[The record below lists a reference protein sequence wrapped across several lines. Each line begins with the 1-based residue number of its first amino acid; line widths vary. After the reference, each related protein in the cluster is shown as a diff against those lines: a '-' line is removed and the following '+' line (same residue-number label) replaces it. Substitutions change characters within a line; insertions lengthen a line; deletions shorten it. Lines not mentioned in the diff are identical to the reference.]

1 MSAFRSVLRLGSG
14 RQETEMG
21 TAKATRAADKSQVC
35 RRLVQALQK
44 LYGKSVPAFQASVL
58 DTMLFAVC
66 LEDNRWEQA
75 EGGLKLLISS
85 FFDLNEI
92 RVSSVTELERALH
105 GLAHADLKG
114 MRIRAILRHVFEGTY
129 TFEFEKLR
137 RMTLEQAIKALK
149 KIQELSPF
157 VRDFVLHEI
166 LGNHVVYLDGPM
178 LAAARWLGLVPATA
192 DIGEASE
199 YLKSGVRKS
208 EVSEFCHLLKCLS
221 TDVQFAEHF
230 SGVPDGDYEMADVL
244 DRLTELQSPK
254 KKVSK
259 TAAEVEKPERS
270 EKSEKAEKSAGKKTA
285 AGRSAAVKPAAA
297 AKPAAVSASKPVARA
312 AAPAVRQKG
321 KSSAAPPARSGSS
334 GKKVA
339 GGGSGSAAVKGAAVS
354 GKAASGKSGS
364 SKNRR

>member
-1 MSAFRSVLRLGSG
+1 
-14 RQETEMG
+14 MG

-44 LYGKSVPAFQASVL
+44 LYGKSVPSFQASVL

-75 EGGLKLLISS
+75 ESGLKLLISS

-92 RVSSVTELERALH
+92 RVSSVTELERALD
-105 GLAHADLKG
+105 GLAHSDLKG

-166 LGNHVVYLDGPM
+166 LGNHVVYLDGSM
-178 LAAARWLGLVPATA
+178 LTAARWLGLVPATA
-192 DIGEASE
+192 DVGDASE
-199 YLKSGVRKS
+199 YLKAGVRKS

-221 TDVQFAEHF
+221 TDVQFAGHL
-230 SGVPDGDYEMADVL
+230 SDPLDGEYDMADVL
-244 DRLTELQSPK
+244 DRLTELQSPR
-254 KKVSK
+254 KKVSR
-259 TAAEVEKPERS
+259 AVVEVVKPERS
-270 EKSEKAEKSAGKKTA
+270 DKAEKS
-285 AGRSAAVKPAAA
+285 SAKKPAAARSAA
-297 AKPAAVSASKPVARA
+297 AKPAAAKPAAAAVSPSKPAARA
-312 AAPAVRQKG
+312 ATPAAREKG
-321 KSSAAPPARSGSS
+321 KSGASAAASS
-334 GKKVA
+334 GKKTA
-339 GGGSGSAAVKGAAVS
+339 GGGSGSAAAKGA
-354 GKAASGKSGS
+354 AASGKSAS
-364 SKNRR
+364 SKSASPKSRR

>member
-1 MSAFRSVLRLGSG
+1 
-14 RQETEMG
+14 MG

-44 LYGKSVPAFQASVL
+44 LYGKSVPSFQASVL

-75 EGGLKLLISS
+75 ESGLKLLISS

-92 RVSSVTELERALH
+92 RVSSVTELERALD
-105 GLAHADLKG
+105 GLAHSDLKG

-166 LGNHVVYLDGPM
+166 LGNHVVYLDGSM
-178 LAAARWLGLVPATA
+178 LTAARWLGLVPATA
-192 DIGEASE
+192 DVGDASE
-199 YLKSGVRKS
+199 YLKAGVRKS

-221 TDVQFAEHF
+221 TDVQFAGDL
-230 SGVPDGDYEMADVL
+230 SDPLDGEYDMADVL
-244 DRLTELQSPK
+244 DRLTELQSPR
-254 KKVSK
+254 KKVSR
-259 TAAEVEKPERS
+259 AVVEVVKSERS
-270 EKSEKAEKSAGKKTA
+270 DKAEKS
-285 AGRSAAVKPAAA
+285 SAKKPAAARSAA
-297 AKPAAVSASKPVARA
+297 AKPAAAKPAAAKPAAAKRA
-312 AAPAVRQKG
+312 AAAVSPSKAAVRAATPAAREKG
-321 KSSAAPPARSGSS
+321 KSGASAAASS
-334 GKKVA
+334 GKKTA
-339 GGGSGSAAVKGAAVS
+339 GGGSGSAAAKGAA
-354 GKAASGKSGS
+354 GSGKSAS
-364 SKNRR
+364 SKSASPKSRR

>member
-1 MSAFRSVLRLGSG
+1 
-14 RQETEMG
+14 MG

-44 LYGKSVPAFQASVL
+44 LYGKSVPSFQASVL

-75 EGGLKLLISS
+75 ESGLKLLISS

-92 RVSSVTELERALH
+92 RVSSVTELERALD
-105 GLAHADLKG
+105 GLAHSDLKG

-166 LGNHVVYLDGPM
+166 LGNHVVYLDGSM
-178 LAAARWLGLVPATA
+178 LTAARWLGLVPATA
-192 DIGEASE
+192 DVGDASE
-199 YLKSGVRKS
+199 YLKAGVRKS

-221 TDVQFAEHF
+221 TDVQFAGHL
-230 SGVPDGDYEMADVL
+230 SDPLDGEYDMADVL
-244 DRLTELQSPK
+244 DRLTELQSPR
-254 KKVSK
+254 KKVSR
-259 TAAEVEKPERS
+259 AVVEVVKPERS
-270 EKSEKAEKSAGKKTA
+270 DKAEKS
-285 AGRSAAVKPAAA
+285 SAKKPAAARSAA
-297 AKPAAVSASKPVARA
+297 AKPAAAKPAAAKPAAAAVSPSKPAARA
-312 AAPAVRQKG
+312 ATPAAREKG
-321 KSSAAPPARSGSS
+321 KSGASAAASS
-334 GKKVA
+334 GKKTA
-339 GGGSGSAAVKGAAVS
+339 GGGSGSAAAKGA
-354 GKAASGKSGS
+354 AASGKSAS
-364 SKNRR
+364 SKSASPKSRR

>member
-1 MSAFRSVLRLGSG
+1 
-14 RQETEMG
+14 MG

-44 LYGKSVPAFQASVL
+44 LYGKSVPSFQASVL

-75 EGGLKLLISS
+75 ESGLKLLISS

-92 RVSSVTELERALH
+92 RVSSVTELERALD
-105 GLAHADLKG
+105 GLAHSDLKG

-166 LGNHVVYLDGPM
+166 LGNHVVYLDGSM
-178 LAAARWLGLVPATA
+178 LTAARWLGLVPATA
-192 DIGEASE
+192 DVGDASE
-199 YLKSGVRKS
+199 YLKAGVRKS

-221 TDVQFAEHF
+221 TDVQFAGDL
-230 SGVPDGDYEMADVL
+230 SDPLDGEYDMADVL
-244 DRLTELQSPK
+244 DRLTELQSPR
-254 KKVSK
+254 KKVSR
-259 TAAEVEKPERS
+259 AVVEVVKSERS
-270 EKSEKAEKSAGKKTA
+270 DKAEKS
-285 AGRSAAVKPAAA
+285 SAKKPAAARSAA
-297 AKPAAVSASKPVARA
+297 AKPAAAKRA
-312 AAPAVRQKG
+312 AAKRAAAAVSPSKAAVRAATPAAREKG
-321 KSSAAPPARSGSS
+321 KSGASAAASS
-334 GKKVA
+334 GKKTA
-339 GGGSGSAAVKGAAVS
+339 GGGSGSAAAKGAA
-354 GKAASGKSGS
+354 GSGKSAS
-364 SKNRR
+364 SKSASPKSRR

>member
-1 MSAFRSVLRLGSG
+1 
-14 RQETEMG
+14 MG

-44 LYGKSVPAFQASVL
+44 LYGKSVPSFQASVL

-75 EGGLKLLISS
+75 ESGLKLLISS

-92 RVSSVTELERALH
+92 RVSSVTELERALD
-105 GLAHADLKG
+105 GLAHSDLKG

-166 LGNHVVYLDGPM
+166 LGNHVVYLDGSM
-178 LAAARWLGLVPATA
+178 LTAARWLGLVPATA
-192 DIGEASE
+192 DVGDASE
-199 YLKSGVRKS
+199 YLKAGVRKS

-221 TDVQFAEHF
+221 TDVQFAGHL
-230 SGVPDGDYEMADVL
+230 SDPLDGEYDMADVL
-244 DRLTELQSPK
+244 DRLTELQSPR
-254 KKVSK
+254 KKVSR
-259 TAAEVEKPERS
+259 AVVEVVKPERS
-270 EKSEKAEKSAGKKTA
+270 DKAEKS
-285 AGRSAAVKPAAA
+285 SAKKPAAARSAA
-297 AKPAAVSASKPVARA
+297 AKPAAAKPAAAKPAAAAVSPSKPAARA
-312 AAPAVRQKG
+312 ATPAAREKG
-321 KSSAAPPARSGSS
+321 KSGASAAASS
-334 GKKVA
+334 GKKAA
-339 GGGSGSAAVKGAAVS
+339 GGGSGSAAAKGAA
-354 GKAASGKSGS
+354 GSGKSAS
-364 SKNRR
+364 SKSASPKSRR